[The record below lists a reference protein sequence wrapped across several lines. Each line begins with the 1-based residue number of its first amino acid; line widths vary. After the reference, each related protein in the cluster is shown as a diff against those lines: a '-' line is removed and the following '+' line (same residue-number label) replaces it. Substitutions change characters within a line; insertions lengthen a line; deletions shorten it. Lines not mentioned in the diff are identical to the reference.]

1 MSRNLKVAQLVPY
14 YAPVIGGVEVVCQ
27 YISETLVARGHEV
40 HVFTA
45 NRGHKGSPPL
55 KMPAREKIND
65 VHVHRFRSYVNVGH
79 YGLFPG
85 FISSLR
91 RGGFDII
98 HTHGYRQPQSEIASR
113 IGARMNIP
121 TILHVHGGFDTRNRS
136 KRVLYSLFDRAARR
150 HKTNVFDHFIALSDG
165 DREHLLDLNVPQRSI
180 SILQNAAENGA
191 FEACSATRFREKYGL
206 EGKKVV
212 LYLSILVHYKRP
224 ETLIRVL
231 PQLIEKEPNVFLLF
245 VGPDAGELEKI
256 RKLAENLGVNEYY
269 EWLGP
274 LQGEEKHEAFECS
287 EFLALP
293 SDDDPYPL
301 SLLEAMA
308 HGKAVLTTSGVGQAS
323 VISAHEAG
331 IIVSPG
337 DLDGIVEGAA
347 KLLTDERYRTAI
359 GANARRLAERMF
371 SVGAVVDEIEL
382 LYADLVERKAAE
394 VAASPAE

>member
-1 MSRNLKVAQLVPY
+1 
-14 YAPVIGGVEVVCQ
+14 
-27 YISETLVARGHEV
+27 
-40 HVFTA
+40 
-45 NRGHKGSPPL
+45 
-55 KMPAREKIND
+55 MPAREKING

-79 YGLFPG
+79 YGVFPG

-113 IGARMNIP
+113 IGAQMNIP
-121 TILHVHGGFDTRNRS
+121 TILHVHGGFHTRNRA
-136 KRVLYSLFDRAARR
+136 KRLLYSLFDRAARR
-150 HKTNVFDHFIALSDG
+150 HKANVFDHFIALSEG
-165 DREHLLDLNVPQRSI
+165 DREHLLKRNVPQRSI
-180 SILQNAAENGA
+180 SILQNAAESRA
-191 FEACSATRFREKYGL
+191 FEACSATRFRKKYGL
-206 EGKKVV
+206 VGKKVV

-224 ETLIRVL
+224 EKLIRIL

-256 RKLAENLGVNEYY
+256 RNLAESLDVTEYY
-269 EWLGP
+269 KWLGP

-293 SDDDPYPL
+293 SDNDPYPL

-308 HGKAVLTTSGVGQAS
+308 HRKAVLTTSGVGQAS
-323 VISAHEAG
+323 VIRAHEAG

-337 DLDGIVEGAA
+337 DLDGIMEGAA
-347 KLLTDERYRTAI
+347 KLLTDERYRSAI

-371 SVGAVVDEIEL
+371 SVGAVVDEIEF

-394 VAASPAE
+394 VAPSPPG